1 MEKKRKKTTCTVS
14 WAIVLIS
21 SFFQFSF
28 EILFL
33 WRFLGGSVEGWSGA
47 ARVSVSRSAL
57 RGRDE
62 PLKEEYKGSLKI
74 GSG

>member
-1 MEKKRKKTTCTVS
+1 M
-14 WAIVLIS
+14 
-21 SFFQFSF
+21 
-28 EILFL
+28 
-33 WRFLGGSVEGWSGA
+33 EGWSGA

-62 PLKEEYKGSLKI
+62 RLKEEYKGSLKI